1 MSLSIWSEVLE
12 KFQEGLTQ
20 SIEKINERDIE
31 NIPGAKDRLVE
42 KLTQI
47 RDYLPRNDGELMV
60 TMVNDSVQ
68 KRLFPQTKDN
78 IVAFNQILTARTP
91 EQDSIISELIDGFIS
106 SQGKTLFGGT
116 NRRILDNLVEAFK
129 KRRDFKIV
137 DHQFFAMFGDP
148 NKPRKYVQDRLD
160 KIAEFLGLQIETL
173 HVEQDVRDGKA
184 KNYRFYSFPEEITS
198 ILEGKYLEIS
208 ENGEKVITEDFDK
221 MVFISYFLATQSVNR
236 KNLDRYA
243 INGICAI
250 FALILLLS
258 FMPKLE
264 VDETNPINRDNHFN
278 AQSMSIIPKSWLSK
292 SILGELMTPLVQII
306 AYRVGGIN
314 WLDKI
319 ILTEKNINIH
329 LQAQFLLKDVNKWVL
344 GNMCRVEIPIFVEI
358 ANIFSEVI
366 LGAEGGNE

>member
-1 MSLSIWSEVLE
+1 MH
-12 KFQEGLTQ
+12 GL
-20 SIEKINERDIE
+20 
-31 NIPGAKDRLVE
+31 L
-42 KLTQI
+42 
-47 RDYLPRNDGELMV
+47 
-60 TMVNDSVQ
+60 
-68 KRLFPQTKDN
+68 
-78 IVAFNQILTARTP
+78 

-137 DHQFFAMFGDP
+137 DHQFYAMFGDP
-148 NKPRKYVQDRLD
+148 NKPRKYVQERLD
-160 KIAEFLGLQIETL
+160 KIADFLGLEVENL
-173 HVEQDVRDGKA
+173 HVEQDVRDGKP
-184 KNYRFYSFPEEITS
+184 KNYRFYSFPEEITQ
-198 ILEGKYLEIS
+198 ILEGKYIEVQD
-208 ENGEKVITEDFDK
+208 NGEKVITEDFDK
-221 MVFISYFLATQSVNR
+221 MVFISYFLATQSISR
-236 KNLDRYA
+236 KNLDKYA

-250 FALILLLS
+250 FSLILLLS

-264 VDETNPINRDNHFN
+264 VDETNPINRDEHFN
-278 AQSMSIIPKSWLSK
+278 PQTMSIIPKSWLTK
-292 SILGELMTPLVQII
+292 GILGELMTPLVQIV

-319 ILTEKNINIH
+319 LLTDKKINLH

-358 ANIFSEVI
+358 SNIFSEII